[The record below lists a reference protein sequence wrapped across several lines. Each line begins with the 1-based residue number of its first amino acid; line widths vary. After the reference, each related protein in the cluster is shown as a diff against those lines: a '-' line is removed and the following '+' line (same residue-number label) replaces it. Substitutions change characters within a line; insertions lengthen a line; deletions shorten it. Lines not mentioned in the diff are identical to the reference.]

1 MEKKEASFLSEQEMY
16 TKILEKMIAKTE
28 NDSIQTSE
36 QLIQALIVEMSANE
50 DVFEYVYETNHA

>member
-1 MEKKEASFLSEQEMY
+1 MSEQEIY